1 MSRCCCCCCLRARAL
16 TRSAHSLALLCC
28 AALSSFAVEQRPWQ
42 VQQKQQ
48 AERPQTA
55 LATAALEQHER
66 TRCLTTT
73 ATATATATS
82 RNRNRNISALQN
94 NANPERECFALLCS
108 ALCIAFCQRNQARVW
123 SFVVWSVQHK
133 LQVANEPD
141 QVQLPQ
147 TERRLCV
154 PRAKCVRPVC
164 GLRKAESR

>member
-1 MSRCCCCCCLRARAL
+1 MSRCCCLRARAL

-55 LATAALEQHER
+55 LAAAALEQHER

-94 NANPERECFALLCS
+94 NANPERECFALLC
-108 ALCIAFCQRNQARVW
+108 ALLFVNVTRREFGVLLFGVCSTSCKWPMSLTKCSCPNRATSLCAPREMCKTRVW
-123 SFVVWSVQHK
+123 V
-133 LQVANEPD
+133 
-141 QVQLPQ
+141 
-147 TERRLCV
+147 T
-154 PRAKCVRPVC
+154 
-164 GLRKAESR
+164 